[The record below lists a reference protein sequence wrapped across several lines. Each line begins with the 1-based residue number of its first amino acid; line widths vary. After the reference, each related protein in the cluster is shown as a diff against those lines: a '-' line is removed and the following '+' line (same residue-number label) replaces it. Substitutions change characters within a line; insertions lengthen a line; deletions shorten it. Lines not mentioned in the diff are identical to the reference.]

1 MSRFVVESG
10 IPIGPVSQ
18 GKCAYPFD
26 EMKFGD
32 SFFVAVTSPAS
43 QKRTRDQLTGAFKRW
58 CKFNKVENVGYV
70 TRLVEEDNVM
80 GVRFWM
86 VERKK

>member
-10 IPIGPVSQ
+10 IPIRPVSQ
-18 GKCAYPFD
+18 GKCVYPFD

-32 SFFVAVTSPAS
+32 SFFVAVNSPAS
-43 QKRTRDQLTGAFKRW
+43 QKRTRDQLTGAFKRG

-70 TRLVEEDNVM
+70 TRLVEEDDVM

>member
-32 SFFVAVTSPAS
+32 SFFVAVNSPAS
-43 QKRTRDQLTGAFKRW
+43 QKRTRDQLTGLLSGGA
-58 CKFNKVENVGYV
+58 NSI
-70 TRLVEEDNVM
+70 RLKM
-80 GVRFWM
+80 LGM
-86 VERKK
+86 